1 MKLFL
6 TGGTGFFGKSILH
19 YLQSRHLACN
29 QEAVFEV
36 VIMSRDPQ
44 LLVQRHPEFSACSWL
59 RLHQGNIQDPQ
70 SFPLGEEFT
79 DVLHAAADSLDSP
92 GLTPLNRFDQIVN
105 GTRRV
110 LDFAVKVGAE
120 RFLLTSSGGVYGP
133 QSSDMPSIP
142 EIYLG
147 MPDPLNIN
155 NVYGVAK
162 RQAELLCAIYA
173 GQSNLQVK
181 IARCF
186 AFVGPDLSLSAH
198 FAIGN
203 FIKNAL
209 FDKEIIVAGD
219 GTPLRTYLYQ
229 EDLARWLLEILQRGQ
244 SGQAYNVGSNET
256 ISIGDLAKLVGSIL
270 APEKTVVIKGAHKG
284 LDRNRYIPDIHKASE
299 ALGLEPVYSLRQA
312 IGLTGDILRERA
324 GLA

>member
-29 QEAVFEV
+29 QETAFEV

-44 LLVQRHPEFSACSWL
+44 LFIQRHPEFSICTWL
-59 RLHQGNIQDPQ
+59 RLHRGNIQDPQ

-79 DVLHAAADSLDSP
+79 DVLHAAADSLDIP
-92 GLTPLNRFDQIVN
+92 ELTPLNRFDQIVN
-105 GTRRV
+105 GTRNV
-110 LDFAVKVGAE
+110 LDFAVRVHAQ

-133 QSSDMPSIP
+133 QPGDMPSIS
-142 EIYLG
+142 EVYLG

-173 GQSNLQVK
+173 GQFNLQVK

-186 AFVGPDLSLSAH
+186 AFVGPDLPLSAH

-209 FDKEIIVAGD
+209 YDKEIIVSGD
-219 GTPLRTYLYQ
+219 GIPLRTYLYQ
-229 EDLARWLLEILQRGQ
+229 EDLARWLLEILQKGQ
-244 SGQAYNVGSNET
+244 SGQAYNVGSHET
-256 ISIGDLAKLVGSIL
+256 ISLGDLAKLVGSIL
-270 APEKTVVIKGAHKG
+270 APSKPVIIKGTPKG
-284 LDRNRYIPDIHKASE
+284 LDRNRYIPDVRKASE
-299 ALGLEPVYSLRQA
+299 ALGLEPAYSLRQS
-312 IGLTGDILRERA
+312 IELTGEILRERSGPA
-324 GLA
+324 